1 MANDRMTSMERVLTA
16 IGHRE
21 PDRIPQMLFLSL
33 YGARECGLTP
43 REYFS
48 DPVLVAQT
56 QLAMREKYSND
67 VLYPFLYAAVE
78 TEAWGGDVLWS
89 EDGPPNAGEPVL
101 RGAEDIRRLTVPDV
115 ARQERLQ
122 HVLTMIRLMK
132 AAVGTSVPIIGVV
145 VSPFSLPIMQ
155 MGFEPYLKLLLTEPD
170 LFGRLMETNAA
181 FCTRWA
187 NAQLDA
193 GATAICWFDP
203 LASPTII
210 DRKTWLRTGYP
221 VAKQTM
227 PHIRGPVAMHLAS
240 GRTLPVLEDIVSL
253 KAAVL
258 GISEADDLPAIKERA
273 AGRVCLLG
281 NLNAIDMV
289 NWTPEQAEEKVKAL
303 IRGAGRG
310 GGFILSDQHGEI
322 PWQVPSETLLA
333 VAEANRKWGTYPLD
347 WLRGCDDA

>member
-1 MANDRMTSMERVLTA
+1 MANEGMTSMERVMTA

-21 PDRIPQMLFLSL
+21 PDRVPLMLFLSL

-43 REYFS
+43 RAYFS
-48 DPVLVAQT
+48 DPVLIART
-56 QLAMREKYSND
+56 QLAMRVKYGND
-67 VLYPFLYAAVE
+67 VLSAFLYAAVE
-78 TEAWGGDVLWS
+78 TEAWGGDILWT

-101 RGAEDIRRLTVPDV
+101 RGADDIRRLSVPDV
-115 ARQERLQ
+115 SRQESLQ
-122 HVLTMIRLMK
+122 RVLALIRHMK
-132 AAVGTSVPIIGVV
+132 AAVGSTVPIVGVV
-145 VSPFSLPIMQ
+145 MSPFSLPVMQ
-155 MGFEPYLKLLLTEPD
+155 MGFEPYLKLLWTEPD

-181 FCTRWA
+181 FCSNWA

-221 VAKQTM
+221 VAKRTM
-227 PHIRGPVAMHLAS
+227 PGIRGPIAMHLAS

-253 KAAVL
+253 QPAVL
-258 GISEADDLPAIKERA
+258 GMSEADDLPAVKDRA
-273 AGRVCLLG
+273 SGRVCLLG
-281 NLNAIDMV
+281 NLNAIEMV
-289 NWTPEQAEEKVKAL
+289 QWTPEDTEEKVKSL

-310 GGFILSDQHGEI
+310 GGFLLSDQHGEI
-322 PWQVPSETLLA
+322 PWQVPPETLLA
-333 VAEANRKWGTYPLD
+333 LSEANRKWGTYPLG